1 MALTALTQ
9 QTTLQV
15 HDTEGQVYSVRI
27 GVDEKT
33 AQGTLV
39 ITGSA
44 AEKTRQY
51 ELTQM
56 QKSQDGKTLGFK
68 ASGATVTLTIE
79 GTYTPPR
86 LHLVARVF
94 VPVVDTTYTLSE
106 TEQEGFIAWINTL
119 SLGVL
124 SKAISAKEHPTWCSW
139 CQISAPGLPPAGG
152 SAKRA
157 APTQWRKAG
166 WRGKPRPTLRA
177 SVPRPAPLPPTSPPP
192 AGGRESLGTS
202 FLEIA

>member
-1 MALTALTQ
+1 MVRTASTQ
-9 QTTLQV
+9 QMALQV
-15 HDTEGQVYSVRI
+15 HDTEGHVYSVRI
-27 GVDEKT
+27 CVDEKA

-51 ELTQM
+51 ELTQL
-56 QKSQDGKTLGFK
+56 QKSQDGKTLAFK

-79 GTYTPPR
+79 EAYTPPR

-106 TEQEGFIAWINTL
+106 AEQERLMAWINTL

-124 SKAISAKEHPTWCSW
+124 S
-139 CQISAPGLPPAGG
+139 
-152 SAKRA
+152 
-157 APTQWRKAG
+157 
-166 WRGKPRPTLRA
+166 
-177 SVPRPAPLPPTSPPP
+177 
-192 AGGRESLGTS
+192 
-202 FLEIA
+202 